1 VRRIITLTTDFGQ
14 RDPWVGIM
22 KGVIL
27 GVIHDV
33 HLVDLTHEI
42 APHDVLEA
50 ALALE
55 AVVPF
60 FPEGSVH
67 LAVVD
72 PGVGSPRR
80 AVALSARG
88 HLFVGPDNGL
98 FTPFLEGRDWRAV
111 EIEGTSLGG
120 AEPSRTFHGRDV
132 FAPVAGRLA
141 AGASLASLGPQVR
154 DLVRLRWPV
163 ASRTPEGVVGEV
175 IHVDRFGNL
184 VTSIRVVDIGPGV
197 VPAVNIVIDVAGDL
211 LCLVGTYTDIPAGK
225 AAGLI
230 GSSGRLE
237 ISMREASAAAALG
250 LRRGAQVLVRVHRL
264 PTRGTP

>member
-1 VRRIITLTTDFGQ
+1 VPGVITLTTDFGQ

-27 GVIHDV
+27 RVIHDV
-33 HLVDLTHEI
+33 QLVDLTHEI
-42 APHDVLEA
+42 APHDIMEA

-55 AVVPF
+55 AAAPF
-60 FPEGSVH
+60 FPDRTVH

-80 AVALSARG
+80 ALALSTRG

-111 EIEGTSLGG
+111 EIQATSLGG
-120 AEPSRTFHGRDV
+120 AQPSRTFHGRDI
-132 FAPVAGRLA
+132 FAPVAARLA

-154 DLVRLRWPV
+154 DPVRLRWPV
-163 ASRTPEGVVGEV
+163 ASRTAEGLVGEV
-175 IHVDRFGNL
+175 VHVDRFGNL
-184 VTSIRVVDIGPGV
+184 VTSIRAEDLGPGAA
-197 VPAVNIVIDVAGDL
+197 PRLGNIAIDVGRESL
-211 LCLVGTYTDIPAGK
+211 TLVGTYADIPRGR

-250 LRRGAQVLVRVHRL
+250 LGRGDWVILRSAEAG
-264 PTRGTP
+264 P